1 MRKKMFDRRELQT
14 FHQDFQVYID
24 KYIPGLCKVVA
35 DEKDLVERRKSRQGK
50 LSLEELKTKTVEAE
64 SELSATKRELQKA
77 QEELEKTRSELKP
90 QGKKRLL
97 CMASWVLQRW
107 SYTKRKPSLNRHNRK
122 KKPRKMSYQT

>member
-77 QEELEKTRSELKP
+77 QEELEKTRSELKT
-90 QGKKRLL
+90 
-97 CMASWVLQRW
+97 
-107 SYTKRKPSLNRHNRK
+107 TKGRKGYSVWPAGYCRGGVTQSEN
-122 KKPRKMSYQT
+122 PA